1 MNLND
6 SLHNSSHLTDH
17 AWLKVELSA
26 KRSESK
32 CREFSARN
40 YSEFNV
46 NEFIRLIE
54 NK

>member
-1 MNLND
+1 M
-6 SLHNSSHLTDH
+6 
-17 AWLKVELSA
+17 WLKVELSA
-26 KRSESK
+26 NRSESK
-32 CREFSARN
+32 YREFSATN